1 LRHAFVL
8 FNHSVE
14 SLRYLPRLFLQC
26 ATCEEGYL
34 GPKDAPIHIR
44 ATLPLLRLGVA
55 GSKDQKQ
62 VLPSLTDVSGCLI
75 HPVEKPGLLITTMDS
90 SLVPS
95 KYVTLVSADGFEFV
109 VLREAA
115 MVSPIIKSMLDLKS
129 QFAEAKDARCVFQEI
144 K

>member
-1 LRHAFVL
+1 
-8 FNHSVE
+8 
-14 SLRYLPRLFLQC
+14 
-26 ATCEEGYL
+26 
-34 GPKDAPIHIR
+34 
-44 ATLPLLRLGVA
+44 
-55 GSKDQKQ
+55 
-62 VLPSLTDVSGCLI
+62 
-75 HPVEKPGLLITTMDS
+75 MDS